1 MDALSKILDDIHMRG
16 AEYLYVSG
24 CNDWHFCLDTQGE
37 CVFHIVLFGDAVIE
51 MQQSDHQPFVQSRAS
66 QSNNLQSHDK
76 QQLIVQSSNASS
88 SQSHIH
94 HMHAGQIII
103 IPTGE
108 KHHVYAHTN
117 NAKLTAPFDLI
128 PHFNGHRNDSI
139 NLGGNTQARSLI
151 LSIRCLLD
159 VDMARPLLTALPS
172 LMTINNAMDAG
183 APPWLQIGLQ
193 FLALEAERSRPG
205 RDTLINRLVTMLLI
219 ECVRDYIE
227 QLPEG
232 SESWLIALRD
242 PQLAPVLSAIHAQ
255 PERAWTVAALAS
267 LAHMSRSTFAERFS
281 QTIGETPLAYL
292 AAHRLRLAAWYLREN
307 NQGIGR
313 IAEKVGYSSETAFSQ
328 AFKRQHGQSPSHYRK
343 QS

>member
-37 CVFHIVLFGDAVIE
+37 CVFHIMLFGDAMIE
-51 MQQSDHQPFVQSRAS
+51 MHQSAANEPQVQPMQ
-66 QSNNLQSHDK
+66 
-76 QQLIVQSSNASS
+76 
-88 SQSHIH
+88 
-94 HMHAGQIII
+94 AGDIII
-103 IPTGE
+103 VPTGK
-108 KHHVYAHTN
+108 KHQVYSN
-117 NAKLTAPFDLI
+117 TASATLNPAFDLR
-128 PHFNGHRNDSI
+128 PEFHGHRNDSV
-139 NLGGNTQARSLI
+139 NLGGQGQASSLV

-159 VDMARPLLTALPS
+159 VEMARPLLTALPS
-172 LMTINNAMDAG
+172 LMTINNAMDTG
-183 APPWLQIGLQ
+183 APSWLQIGLQ

-227 QLPEG
+227 QLPQG
-232 SESWLIALRD
+232 SENWLMALRD

-255 PERAWTVAALAS
+255 PEKSWTVAELAS
-267 LAHMSRSTFAERFS
+267 LALMSRSAFAERFS
-281 QTIGETPLAYL
+281 HTIGETPLAYL
-292 AAHRLRLAAWYLREN
+292 AAHRLRLAAWHLREN

-328 AFKRQHGQSPSHYRK
+328 AFKRHYGQSPSHYRK
-343 QS
+343 HS